1 MVEFGY
7 ECWYIWFKGLV
18 FLIIWMVLY
27 FRNGILVFICL
38 LIMMERKNIWNE
50 DLIKVLIIELKE
62 NDSNKE
68 KRIEKNVL
76 RDIVEVDLIGFSDW
90 LDVGW

>member
-1 MVEFGY
+1 
-7 ECWYIWFKGLV
+7 
-18 FLIIWMVLY
+18 MVLY